1 MDQYARENI
10 AAAAAVHQELGRE
23 YDGAVAEGLI
33 ERIGD
38 EIDKRIEARLTGPG
52 VAPVPAPGPVTRL
65 MPPSSGQLV
74 PAGRS
79 GWPAVILG
87 LGSMTIGAALS
98 GGIVAASSTVGPDGV
113 SHRIGSDQVGLI
125 IVLWIIIAVI
135 NVAFARRR

>member
-1 MDQYARENI
+1 MDQYARDNI
-10 AAAAAVHQELGRE
+10 TAAAAVHQELGRE

-38 EIDKRIEARLTGPG
+38 EIDKRIDARLAGPR
-52 VAPVPAPGPVTRL
+52 VAPAPGPVARF
-65 MPPSSGQLV
+65 MPPASGQLV

-87 LGSMTIGAALS
+87 LGSMTIGAGLS
-98 GGIVAASSTVGPDGV
+98 GGIVAASSSVGPDGV
-113 SHRIGSDQVGLI
+113 VHRFGGDQVLLI
-125 IVLWIIIAVI
+125 TVLWIIIAVI

>member
-10 AAAAAVHQELGRE
+10 AAAAAVHQELGRD

-52 VAPVPAPGPVTRL
+52 VAPAPGPVARL
-65 MPPSSGQLV
+65 MPPPGGQLV

-98 GGIVAASSTVGPDGV
+98 GGIVAASSTAGPDGV
-113 SHRIGSDQVGLI
+113 SHRIGGDQVGVI

>member
-1 MDQYARENI
+1 MDQYARDDI
-10 AAAAAVHQELGRE
+10 TAAAAVHQELGRE

-38 EIDKRIEARLTGPG
+38 EIDKRIDARLGGPG
-52 VAPVPAPGPVTRL
+52 FAPAPGPVARL
-65 MPPSSGQLV
+65 TPPASGQLV

-98 GGIVAASSTVGPDGV
+98 GGIVAASSTVGPEGV
-113 SHRIGSDQVGLI
+113 SHRIEGDQVGLI

>member
-1 MDQYARENI
+1 M
-10 AAAAAVHQELGRE
+10 
-23 YDGAVAEGLI
+23 
-33 ERIGD
+33 
-38 EIDKRIEARLTGPG
+38 
-52 VAPVPAPGPVTRL
+52 
-65 MPPSSGQLV
+65 V

-98 GGIVAASSTVGPDGV
+98 GGIVAASSTVVGPEGV
-113 SHRIGSDQVGLI
+113 SHRIEGDQVGLI